1 MGIRGAHA
9 VGMVE
14 GNTAFSA
21 KRELQVDP
29 ARSENLSMHGTSM
42 RENREIPHSPV
53 RLITRRAVQGRPRPQ
68 A

>member
-9 VGMVE
+9 VGLVE
-14 GNTAFSA
+14 GNITGSA
-21 KRELQVDP
+21 IRELPVDP

-42 RENREIPHSPV
+42 RENREIPRSPAWV
-53 RLITRRAVQGRPRPQ
+53 ITRRAVQGRPKPQ